1 MRGLGKQFKI
11 LAGCVLLLCALMIT
25 VWAAPSG
32 SCSGGCSHQA
42 AIGTVHYDTIP
53 AAIAAAKP
61 GDTVTLLTDV
71 TISSPLRIGKDLVL
85 DLGGKTLAA
94 DLSSAGLSAVS
105 FTADGTLRGGQITA
119 NTGSA
124 LLVSGC
130 TVTVEKDAVL
140 VSTGAVPGLRITA
153 AGEQIARVNLS
164 GQVSSA
170 GIAVDVRSLG
180 GSCEVYILEDAV
192 ITATEYPAICL
203 DCAGKL
209 DIAGGTIQSKADVI
223 SVTLQKDRTTE
234 LAITGGNIL
243 SEEGAAIVF
252 HSEEDAQMPG
262 EFVTGG
268 TFRELP
274 RDYIP
279 AYCKIQSNTDGT
291 FTVLSAYTL
300 TFLANGGTGA
310 MEAVRVPFGSEAVLP
325 ACGFTAPTG
334 QDFAGWELDGT
345 VYAPGDTYT
354 PAGNVTLSALWK
366 AHVHTGGTAT
376 CLARAVCETCGSTY
390 GNLGAHQLT
399 ATGGYAAT
407 CTGSGMNAHSVCS
420 ICGNCFVNGVQ
431 ISASSLTI
439 PALGHKWKSVDGV
452 PATCTE
458 DGCRAYRQC
467 SVCGTLQAEGKT
479 VAEEELRIPALGHK
493 LEPVEAVPAT
503 CQEPGTLA
511 HECCTTCGLLF
522 LNGEPVTEK
531 QLSTDLASHVLSD
544 WQSDAY
550 YHWKTCV
557 DCGEVFRQNSHAD
570 SDQDGH
576 CDDCGY
582 TVSAQEQPGES
593 TGSSR
598 LFLLPILLVVLAA
611 VAAGGAFLLLK
622 KRKN

>member
-1 MRGLGKQFKI
+1 MRGFGKQFKI

-25 VWAAPSG
+25 VCAAPSG
-32 SCSGGCSHQA
+32 SCSGACSHQA
-42 AIGTVHYDTIP
+42 AIGTVHYDTIA
-53 AAIAAAKP
+53 AAIAAAKS
-61 GDTVTLLTDV
+61 GDTVTLLADV
-71 TISSPLRIGKDLVL
+71 TISSPLRVGKSIVL
-85 DLGGKTLAA
+85 ELGSKALTAN
-94 DLSSAGLSAVS
+94 LSSAGQSAVS

-130 TVTVEKDAVL
+130 AVTVEKDAVL
-140 VSTGAVPGLRITA
+140 VSTGTAPGLRVTA
-153 AGEQIARVNLS
+153 AREQIARVNLS
-164 GQVSSA
+164 GQVSSE
-170 GIAVDVRSLG
+170 GIAVDARSLG
-180 GSCEVYILEDAV
+180 GSCEVYVLEDAV
-192 ITATEYPAICL
+192 ITATEYPAISL

-209 DIAGGTIQSKADVI
+209 DIAGGTVQAKADVI

-243 SEEGAAIVF
+243 SEEGAAIVLNP
-252 HSEEDAQMPG
+252 EEDAQIPG
-262 EFVTGG
+262 DFVTGG

-300 TFLANGGTGA
+300 TFLANGGTGV
-310 MEAVRVPFGSEAVLP
+310 MEAVKVPFGSEAVLP
-325 ACGFTAPTG
+325 ACGFTSPTG
-334 QDFAGWELDGT
+334 RDFAGWELDGT

-354 PAGNVTLSALWK
+354 PTGNVTLHALWK

-376 CLARAVCETCGSTY
+376 CLARAVCETCGSAY
-390 GNLGAHQLT
+390 GTLGAHQLT

-407 CTGSGMNAHSVCS
+407 CTSSGMNAHSVCGV
-420 ICGNCFVNGVQ
+420 CGNCFVNGVQ

-439 PALGHKWKSVDGV
+439 PALGHKWQSVDGV
-452 PATCTE
+452 SATCTE
-458 DGCRAYRQC
+458 DGCRAYRKC
-467 SVCGTLQAEGKT
+467 TVCGVLQAEGKT
-479 VAEEELRIPALGHK
+479 VTEEELRIPALGHN

-503 CQEPGTLA
+503 CQEHGTLA
-511 HECCTTCGLLF
+511 HACCTTCGLLF
-522 LNGEPVTEK
+522 LNGEPVEEA

-557 DCGEVFRQNSHAD
+557 DCGEVFRQDIHTD
-570 SDQDGH
+570 SDRDSR

-582 TVSAQEQPGES
+582 AMSTQAQSGEAP
-593 TGSSR
+593 GSS
-598 LFLLPILLVVLAA
+598 PIILICVISVLVI
-611 VAAGGAFLLLK
+611 AAGIAAALIWK
-622 KRKN
+622 KRRK